1 MSESPEPVD
10 VHVGLRIRSRRKE
23 LGISQTAL
31 ADAVGVSFQQ
41 IQKNERGF
49 NRVSASRLWAIGKAL
64 DVPPAYFFEG
74 LDGSDRAGP
83 TDHMASAM
91 RAQMAVPQ
99 IGALADMDL
108 KLRRAIGT
116 VIAALTPE
124 A

>member
-91 RAQMAVPQ
+91 P
-99 IGALADMDL
+99 ALA
-108 KLRRAIGT
+108 RG
-116 VIAALTPE
+116 
-124 A
+124 